1 LTSAI
6 IKSGHP
12 SAQAA
17 VRALSSSAPVAVA
30 RPSREDEER
39 RAFQARV
46 AALEEGLREREKA
59 IAGLRGELES
69 AFEKGRKAGQAEGLA
84 AANRK
89 ETERLALLEKAAL
102 AAEAKFAESLV
113 SLERLASLLA
123 RDSLDLVLGN
133 SEYRREILTAIV
145 AKEVAKVEK
154 SSLVEIALSAH
165 DFPDKR
171 TLPTFAKKTGA
182 AATLF
187 TTHPDLASGS
197 CLVRL
202 KLGSLDIGLNQQWG
216 AVRARLAEIA
226 EPLA

>member
-1 LTSAI
+1 MSAI

-12 SAQAA
+12 SAQAV
-17 VRALSSSAPVAVA
+17 VRALISPAPVPVA

-39 RAFQARV
+39 RAFQARI
-46 AALEEGLREREKA
+46 AALEEASRERDKA
-59 IAGLRGELES
+59 IAALRNELET
-69 AFEKGRKAGQAEGLA
+69 AFEKGRKAGHAEGLA
-84 AANRK
+84 AANKR
-89 ETERLALLEKAAL
+89 ETERFALIEKTAV

-123 RDSLDLVLGN
+123 RDSLDLILGN
-133 SEYRREILTAIV
+133 SEYRREILTAII
-145 AKEVAKVEK
+145 AKEVAKIEK
-154 SSLVEIALSAH
+154 SSLVEIAVSAH

-171 TLPTFAKKTGA
+171 LLPTLAKKTGVGA
-182 AATLF
+182 ILF
-187 TTHPDLASGS
+187 ATHPDLVSGS

-226 EPLA
+226 EPLS